1 MVFWFKTA
9 ASVNCNV
16 KWEIVD
22 PILHWNMHSLFIR
35 VSFAVL
41 HVTVAAQAVSQN
53 WSHHTVRYSAQ
64 FLKYSQLKTSQTEIT
79 DVNIICVS
87 CPVPVWCKMS
97 SDNRK
102 SNDFPGCRVEFIVD
116 RFLSLT
122 YAMEQ
127 RPWEADSSSASQEI
141 TCLFWIH
148 KVITM
153 FDVLDVRGSVHHGI
167 NYMEI
172 TNKMQLFTII

>member
-53 WSHHTVRYSAQ
+53 
-64 FLKYSQLKTSQTEIT
+64 
-79 DVNIICVS
+79 
-87 CPVPVWCKMS
+87 
-97 SDNRK
+97 
-102 SNDFPGCRVEFIVD
+102 
-116 RFLSLT
+116 
-122 YAMEQ
+122 
-127 RPWEADSSSASQEI
+127 
-141 TCLFWIH
+141 
-148 KVITM
+148 
-153 FDVLDVRGSVHHGI
+153 
-167 NYMEI
+167 
-172 TNKMQLFTII
+172 